1 MADLPNRQDFGDYGE
16 WPGRAVLDSNGER
29 LGEVREIYLD
39 QSTARPEWVLVLIEG
54 GGRYVPLAG
63 ASVEGDSL
71 RVAFAHEQV
80 RSAPDFGGD
89 KRIDQDEERTLYGHY
104 GVAYSESDSSSGLPD
119 PDAPVGDTAPVGDAP
134 TEVRDELAGRE
145 AEEVRTEDPELPG
158 EEPQPVPGSVALG
171 GGAAA
176 GGVVIAGPG
185 EGTGDV
191 DGDGVAET
199 TVGTGTSGAEIDRG
213 EAREDLA
220 AVGDDD
226 VARAAQSAPA
236 TAETTPPVTQGTP
249 LEPVEPTWTT
259 PEPETSGS
267 GGGFGAAARSRP
279 VQIATAGAGA
289 VLLLVLLRRLRS

>member
-1 MADLPNRQDFGDYGE
+1 MADLPNRQDFGDYGD
-16 WPGRAVLDSNGER
+16 WPGRAVLDSSGER

-39 QSTARPEWVLVLIEG
+39 QSTARPEWVLVRVEG
-54 GGRYVPLAG
+54 GGRFVPLAG

-119 PDAPVGDTAPVGDAP
+119 PDAPVGDAAPVGGAS

-145 AEEVRTEDPELPG
+145 AEEVRTGDTELLG
-158 EEPQPVPGSVALG
+158 EEPQPTPGSVALG
-171 GGAAA
+171 GAAA
-176 GGVVIAGPG
+176 GGGVVIAGPG
-185 EGTGDV
+185 EETGDV

-199 TVGTGTSGAEIDRG
+199 TVGTGTPSADIDRSD
-213 EAREDLA
+213 AREDLA

-226 VARAAQSAPA
+226 VARAAQSAPV
-236 TAETTPPVTQGTP
+236 TAETTPPATHSTP

-267 GGGFGAAARSRP
+267 AGGIGAAARSRP

-289 VLLLVLLRRLRS
+289 VLLLLLVRRLRS